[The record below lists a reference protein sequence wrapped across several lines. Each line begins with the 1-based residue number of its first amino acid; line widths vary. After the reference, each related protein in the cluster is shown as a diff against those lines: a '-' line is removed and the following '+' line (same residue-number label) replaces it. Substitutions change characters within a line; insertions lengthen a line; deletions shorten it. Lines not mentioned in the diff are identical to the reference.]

1 VVEGE
6 LDGDLGDGLSE
17 AEEGLLA
24 AAAAGPALGER
35 ERAELDALL
44 RRSPAAVAQL
54 AELRAVVAQ
63 LEPLRASGTPWEES
77 ASPGLA
83 ARVAAVGAP
92 AVAVPAPRRAA
103 RGRVAAYALAACGL
117 LLVGGLGGSVL
128 RGALDDHGAGDP
140 AVTGPPGTLGAV
152 ETVTVATASSAVT
165 ASASVVAHTWGTETV
180 LDMSGLAA
188 GQTYQ
193 VVVVDEAGAA
203 VVAGTFL
210 GTGTS
215 VDCTMNAAVLRQDA
229 DRVEVLDASG
239 AAVITSD
246 LPPVTA

>member
-1 VVEGE
+1 MDGE
-6 LDGDLGDGLSE
+6 TGSDLSE
-17 AEEGLLA
+17 VERGLLA
-24 AAAAGPALGER
+24 AAAAGPALDED

-44 RRSPAAVAQL
+44 RRSPAAAAEL

-77 ASPGLA
+77 ASPELA
-83 ARVAAVGAP
+83 ARVAAVGGPSSAL
-92 AVAVPAPRRAA
+92 PAPRRAG

-117 LLVGGLGGSVL
+117 LLVGGLGGTL
-128 RGALDDHGAGDP
+128 LGGALTDDRPGAP
-140 AVTGPPGTLGAV
+140 VVTGPPGTLGAV
-152 ETVTVATASSAVT
+152 ETVSVATASSAVT

-188 GQTYQ
+188 GQTYE

-203 VVAGTFL
+203 VVAGTFI
-210 GTGTS
+210 GTGGG

>member
-1 VVEGE
+1 MDDD
-6 LDGDLGDGLSE
+6 LTGDLTD
-17 AEEGLLA
+17 AERGLLA
-24 AAAAGPALGER
+24 AAAAGPALGGR

-44 RRSPAAVAQL
+44 RRSPAAAAEL

-83 ARVAAVGAP
+83 ARVAAVGRVAAP
-92 AVAVPAPRRAA
+92 PGRS
-103 RGRVAAYALAACGL
+103 RGRVAAFALAASAL
-117 LLVGGLGGSVL
+117 LLVGGLGG
-128 RGALDDHGAGDP
+128 ALLQGSLDEQRVER
-140 AVTGPPGTLGAV
+140 AVEGPPGTLGAV
-152 ETVTVATASSAVT
+152 EQVPVATTSSAVT
-165 ASASVVAHTWGTETV
+165 ATASVVAHTWGTETL
-180 LDMSGLAA
+180 LDMTGLQA
-188 GQTYQ
+188 GQTYE

-203 VVAGTFL
+203 VVAGTFI
-210 GTGTS
+210 GTGGG
-215 VDCTMNAAVLRQDA
+215 VDCVMNAAVLRQDA